1 MKHRGKAIALSTVTI
16 GLVVLVA
23 TAVAGRGYVAE
34 QYYIREL
41 RSPDEAI
48 RLRAAEAL
56 GVMRSSRAVPHLIR
70 LLEQEGRESVQWSGS
85 RKVIAYGPE
94 GSTHESW
101 QPNGFQM
108 TRLAFALYRIGKSA
122 LPGLQEAEL
131 LEKKRILKGGERVLS
146 SDDLLGTL
154 SELISAINSPDQV
167 IRVVSYENAAK
178 GWSRVLM
185 ESVNKAL
192 LQKRILAR

>member
-56 GVMRSSRAVPHLIR
+56 GEMRSTRAVPHLIR
-70 LLEQEGRESVQWSGS
+70 LLEQEKRERVRWWGTSTAIDGS
-85 RKVIAYGPE
+85 LKSAHGI
-94 GSTHESW
+94 
-101 QPNGFQM
+101 QM

-167 IRVVSYENAAK
+167 IRVVSYEDAPK

>member
-1 MKHRGKAIALSTVTI
+1 MRRRGRTIALSTVTI

-23 TAVAGRGYVAE
+23 TAVAGRGYVVE

-56 GVMRSSRAVPHLIR
+56 GEMRSTRAVPHLIR

-85 RKVIAYGPE
+85 RKIIACGPE

-154 SELISAINSPDQV
+154 SELISAISSPDQV
-167 IRVVSYENAAK
+167 IRVVSCEDAAK

-185 ESVNKAL
+185 DVNKAL
-192 LQKRILAR
+192 AQKRIWAR